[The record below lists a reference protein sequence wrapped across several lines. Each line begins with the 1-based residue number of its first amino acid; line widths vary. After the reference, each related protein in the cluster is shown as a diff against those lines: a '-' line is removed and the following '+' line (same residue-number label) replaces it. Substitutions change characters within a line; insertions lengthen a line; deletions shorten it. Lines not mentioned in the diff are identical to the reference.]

1 MGARRIRREQ
11 RQFDMAQ
18 SRIRNGAEK
27 KKERVRRQTR
37 MVELIT
43 LQESLAFS
51 AGALLFGLITMRLR
65 PESRRATLI
74 TLFVIVSVLLL
85 TVALLAS
92 WLPARR
98 AAKVDPMIALRCE

>member
-37 MVELIT
+37 MVELIKKGRLPYT
-43 LQESLAFS
+43 PSIMSWISAQLDKPTTRITQVDVDRLLGSLK
-51 AGALLFGLITMRLR
+51 T
-65 PESRRATLI
+65 
-74 TLFVIVSVLLL
+74 
-85 TVALLAS
+85 
-92 WLPARR
+92 
-98 AAKVDPMIALRCE
+98 